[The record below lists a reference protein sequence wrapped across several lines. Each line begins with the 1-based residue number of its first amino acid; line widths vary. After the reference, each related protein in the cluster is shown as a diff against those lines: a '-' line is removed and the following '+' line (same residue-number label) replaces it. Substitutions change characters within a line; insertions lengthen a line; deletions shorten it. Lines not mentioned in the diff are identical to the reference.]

1 MMCDCPGGEVIY
13 LSWGGG
19 GGGGVKLVSVSRG
32 FTL

>member
-19 GGGGVKLVSVSRG
+19 GGGGGYISIHVQG
-32 FTL
+32 G

>member
-19 GGGGVKLVSVSRG
+19 GGGGYISIHVQG
-32 FTL
+32 G

>member
-19 GGGGVKLVSVSRG
+19 GGINSIRVQGG
-32 FTL
+32 